1 MSEQVKP
8 YKSLEKSK
16 KEQVELMFDNI
27 SGNYDLLNRV
37 LSFGIDTVWRKK
49 AIAYLK
55 PLQPKQLVD
64 IATGTGDFAFEA
76 YKQLKPDKI
85 IGVDLSE
92 GMLSLGRKKIT
103 AKGLDTVMEFIKGDS
118 EGLPLKD
125 NNFDAATV
133 AFGVR
138 NFENLKK
145 GLADIYRTLKPGGM
159 LVVLEFSKPKQFPVM
174 QLYGF
179 YNKFILPGVGK
190 MVSKDASAYT
200 YLPESVAAFP
210 EGKDFLNIMESVGF
224 NNNFEKRL
232 TFGICSIYTGRKPA

>member
-37 LSFGIDTVWRKK
+37 LSFGIDTIWRKK

-76 YKQLKPDKI
+76 FKQLKPEKI

-103 AKGLDTVMEFIKGDS
+103 AKGLDQVMEFIKGDS

-179 YNKFILPGVGK
+179 YNKFILPSVGK
-190 MVSKDASAYT
+190 LVSKDASAYT

-232 TFGICSIYTGRKPA
+232 TFGICSIYTGRKPV